1 MSIYASIELLPP
13 GCTPVNSTAT
23 ASYRGLPP
31 GSCKP
36 APKLASTIK
45 MTGPAE
51 VAIIASPA
59 GAEVEGRLTP
69 CREVDGGLV
78 GLTVAGSGAAAA
90 GVE

>member
-51 VAIIASPA
+51 LALIASPA

-78 GLTVAGSGAAAA
+78 GLTVAGSDTRAA
-90 GVE
+90 GIE

>member
-51 VAIIASPA
+51 PALIASPA
-59 GAEVEGRLTP
+59 GAEGEGRLTP

-78 GLTVAGSGAAAA
+78 GLVGDSGAIGEGGAA
-90 GVE
+90 